1 MAEMTWETEARSLFT
16 DLMRSGPPPALAES
30 ASQAVK
36 RCAERLARA
45 RQSPVVEIGDVAA
58 GCLRVAPPAFKPS
71 VLANLGRRG
80 IALPATPGDHA

>member
-1 MAEMTWETEARSLFT
+1 MTWETEARSLFT
-16 DLMRSGPPPALAES
+16 DLMRSGPPAALAES

-45 RQSPVVEIGDVAA
+45 RQSPIVEISDVAA

-80 IALPATPGDHA
+80 IALPGGATPGDYA